1 VSTLTR
7 RRTLRPSPAAIMA
20 ADIQR
25 ELKRLQ
31 SQDNPDPDRLGEL
44 LAIADEVF

>member
-1 VSTLTR
+1 MTTLAR
-7 RRTLRPSPAAIMA
+7 RRTLRPSPASIVA

-31 SQDNPDPDRLGEL
+31 AQDSPDPDRLGEL